1 MLDDMPTQMASRGY
15 SRGATLPST
24 CSRSARS
31 CTQVAKAS
39 GPSQSPRWPATNQNS
54 QLAIY
59 LVKQPLSQPASERT
73 SQLANQ
79 QARQL
84 AERQYDQRATKA
96 NQQQRTLSRR
106 LSNWL
111 VGESAIHPNHVA
123 KPTDCHPTKQ
133 PSSCRSQPAR
143 QTLNH
148 PPEKLLGQR
157 AGQPANQPCKQPL
170 SKQVH
175 QPCGQRGSAAKP
187 RARSVS
193 GASAEQ
199 HASPLS
205 EPVS

>member
-39 GPSQSPRWPATNQNS
+39 GPSQSPRWPATNQNN

-59 LVKQPLSQPASERT
+59 LVKQPLSQPASQPASERT

-133 PSSCRSQPAR
+133 PSSCRSQPA
-143 QTLNH
+143 
-148 PPEKLLGQR
+148 
-157 AGQPANQPCKQPL
+157 
-170 SKQVH
+170 S
-175 QPCGQRGSAAKP
+175 
-187 RARSVS
+187 
-193 GASAEQ
+193 
-199 HASPLS
+199 
-205 EPVS
+205 